1 MGKKIALLVKKNSF
15 FYDVMRNKYLYI
27 MLIPAIIYWIIFRY
41 IPMGGVVI
49 AFKSYRFDLGILR
62 SPWVGLDNFRFF
74 IGNDRFINLIW
85 LTILYSLAGMIVG
98 LIAAV
103 GLALLLSEIRNRYFK
118 RTSHSLIFLPFF
130 VSWIVVSFITFA
142 LFNNN
147 TGTLPA
153 LLDSLGIDFNFYMTP
168 WIWPFI
174 IIFSGVWKGV
184 GYSSIIYL
192 SILTGMD
199 PQLHESAR
207 IDGASIWQRIWHVSL
222 PMLKPT
228 IVLLTIMGLS
238 GILQGNGDQFFQL
251 VGNNVML
258 HRVAD
263 NIDFYILRQLLN
275 PGTVINFQQTA
286 ALGLFQQFVGFL
298 LIILVNTIVKFTSPE
313 NAIF

>member
-1 MGKKIALLVKKNSF
+1 MGSKIALFFKKNSF
-15 FYDVMRNKYLYI
+15 FYDVRRNRYLYL
-27 MLIPAIIYWIIFRY
+27 MLIPAIVYWIIFRY
-41 IPMGGVVI
+41 VPMGGVMI
-49 AFKSYRFDLGILR
+49 AFKSYRFDLGILG

-85 LTILYSLAGMIVG
+85 LTLAYSLAGMIVG
-98 LIAAV
+98 LIATV
-103 GLALLLSEIRNRYFK
+103 GLALLLSEIRAKFFK
-118 RTSHSLIFLPFF
+118 RTAHSLIFLPFF

-142 LFNNN
+142 LFNNS

-153 LLDSLGIDFNFYMTP
+153 LLASWGIDFNFYTTP

-174 IIFSGVWKGV
+174 ILLSGIWKGV

-207 IDGASIWQRIWHVSL
+207 IDGASIWQRIWFVSL

-228 IVLLTIMGLS
+228 IILLTIMGLS

-275 PGTVINFQQTA
+275 PGVTINFQQTA
-286 ALGLFQQFVGFL
+286 ALGLFQQFVGFI
-298 LIILVNTIVKFTSPE
+298 LIILVNTIVKITSPE
-313 NAIF
+313 HAIF

>member
-1 MGKKIALLVKKNSF
+1 
-15 FYDVMRNKYLYI
+15 
-27 MLIPAIIYWIIFRY
+27 
-41 IPMGGVVI
+41 MGGVMI
-49 AFKSYRFDLGILR
+49 AFKSYRFDLGILG

-85 LTILYSLAGMIVG
+85 LTLAYSLAGMIVG
-98 LIAAV
+98 LIATV
-103 GLALLLSEIRNRYFK
+103 GLALLLSEIRAKFFK
-118 RTSHSLIFLPFF
+118 RTAHSLIFLPFF

-142 LFNNN
+142 LFNNS

-153 LLDSLGIDFNFYMTP
+153 LLASWGIDFNFYTTP

-174 IIFSGVWKGV
+174 ILLSGIWKGV

-207 IDGASIWQRIWHVSL
+207 IDGASIWQRIWFVSL

-228 IVLLTIMGLS
+228 IILLTIMGLS

-275 PGTVINFQQTA
+275 PGVTINFQQTA
-286 ALGLFQQFVGFL
+286 ALGLFQQFVGFI
-298 LIILVNTIVKFTSPE
+298 LIILVNTIVKITSPE
-313 NAIF
+313 HAIF